1 MNNNQNQESENKSM
15 LEFLQQEFKT
25 SDTGEIQRKLSKLD
39 KQQQQQLKA
48 KYEQWKE
55 AKRKKQAAKVAHGA
69 KLDYVKSLKHVCPE
83 GQELYYFK
91 KGGNLECGCK
101 GKIMEKGAKVEEAKC
116 GAVAKFK
123 KVKKAGFGSWIT
135 KLADATGSNGGF
147 KKAEQESK
155 KKSENKSEQKEGW
168 RGNDYI
174 VRKKNIKE
182 REKQLAS
189 NKTKEE
195 TTPPNINRGLHK
207 NSKGGAVNAFKAKC
221 GSKMKKH
228 KQGGSLN
235 RIPFYQ
241 GGTPEN
247 GIQYKPNW
255 YKSIQAKQGV
265 MDNNGNYYELHTK
278 RSRNGDVFS
287 RKIQTLWSQN
297 PVISDTTYEYF
308 PKNGNAEIN
317 STQSLYDHNKKNYKK
332 LKEMFEKIVSIP
344 VNKSPI
350 DLQ

>member
-55 AKRKKQAAKVAHGA
+55 AKKKKQATKAAHGA
-69 KLDYVKSLKHVCPE
+69 KLNYVKSLKHICPE

-91 KGGNLECGCK
+91 QGGNLKCGCK
-101 GKIMEKGAKVEEAKC
+101 GQKMEDGAKVEEAKC

-155 KKSENKSEQKEGW
+155 KKSENNKRKPVTNVATQDKNPGSTKQPMQEAQERARHK
-168 RGNDYI
+168 NDYNNL
-174 VRKKNIKE
+174 K
-182 REKQLAS
+182 
-189 NKTKEE
+189 
-195 TTPPNINRGLHK
+195 
-207 NSKGGAVNAFKAKC
+207 KGGAVDKFKSAKC

-228 KQGGSLN
+228 QNGGL
-235 RIPFYQ
+235 
-241 GGTPEN
+241 
-247 GIQYKPNW
+247 IQK
-255 YKSIQAKQGV
+255 
-265 MDNNGNYYELHTK
+265 
-278 RSRNGDVFS
+278 
-287 RKIQTLWSQN
+287 
-297 PVISDTTYEYF
+297 
-308 PKNGNAEIN
+308 
-317 STQSLYDHNKKNYKK
+317 
-332 LKEMFEKIVSIP
+332 
-344 VNKSPI
+344 
-350 DLQ
+350 